1 MSISRSKLVLSGTL
15 LLLTLALPV
24 QRTFSQTSEGQ
35 TSEVPTSEAPTPVAP
50 TLQRHG
56 SVHYKR
62 QTLDDKIAVLSKNL
76 ELTEPQQVS
85 VKKILERRQQ
95 ETLRIRDADV
105 PGNVRIDQFRLLQER
120 TITQIRAVLTD
131 EQKKKY
137 DPLISRT
144 RPTASTPQ
152 RSVEDWIKA
161 TTPH

>member
-1 MSISRSKLVLSGTL
+1 MMSTSRFKLVCGGTL
-15 LLLTLALPV
+15 FVLSLALPL
-24 QRTFSQTSEGQ
+24 QPAFSE
-35 TSEVPTSEAPTPVAP
+35 TPEEP
-50 TLQRHG
+50 PPQRHG
-56 SVHYKR
+56 SVRYKR

-76 ELTEPQQVS
+76 ELTEVQRAS
-85 VKKILERRQQ
+85 VKKILERRQE

-105 PGNVRIDQFRLLQER
+105 PGNVRIDQFRFLQER
-120 TITQIRAVLTD
+120 TITQIRAILTD

-144 RPTASTPQ
+144 RPAASTPQ